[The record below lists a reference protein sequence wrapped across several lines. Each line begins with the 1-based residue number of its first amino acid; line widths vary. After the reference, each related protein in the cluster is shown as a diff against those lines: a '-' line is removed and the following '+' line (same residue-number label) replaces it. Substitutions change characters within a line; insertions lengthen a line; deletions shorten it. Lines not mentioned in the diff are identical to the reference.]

1 MEELHFA
8 QILSKRKC
16 DVGIMLGSAL
26 QWSESGPLHAI
37 KYERLKEMLTNN
49 LLLFEWTAEVVNITL
64 QPPHRVFQ
72 NYGSKLASSAY

>member
-1 MEELHFA
+1 
-8 QILSKRKC
+8 
-16 DVGIMLGSAL
+16 MLGSAL

-37 KYERLKEMLTNN
+37 KYEQLKEMLTNN

-72 NYGSKLASSAY
+72 NYGSKLASSAAY

>member
-49 LLLFEWTAEVVNITL
+49 LLLFDKKSV
-64 QPPHRVFQ
+64 
-72 NYGSKLASSAY
+72 